1 MSPLSA
7 SPTAACVQC
16 MGSTIVKSTTTA
28 GYFCNRCLWSPP
40 PLFVAVSWLQYS
52 ANKTGNQQRGGWIS
66 PPVAFFWPNVVLHRP
81 SSSALLSICQPARNR
96 TKPHHRLLS
105 AYQWPLKHHSPKTTM
120 YLASL
125 SLSLTSLP
133 PIRVCSIIHSFP
145 LKGINS
151 TFVFPYPRLYAAAA
165 AQGVRRLRWTESA
178 NDKCVP
184 VQPTSQPLVDPISF
198 RSRKN

>member
-1 MSPLSA
+1 MFMIAA
-7 SPTAACVQC
+7 S
-16 MGSTIVKSTTTA
+16 SS
-28 GYFCNRCLWSPP
+28 

-66 PPVAFFWPNVVLHRP
+66 PPFAFFWPNVVLHRP
-81 SSSALLSICQPARNR
+81 SSSALLSICQPASNR

-125 SLSLTSLP
+125 SLSLSLSLP

-184 VQPTSQPLVDPISF
+184 VQPTRRSNFFSFQKELISTRNNNIAVGYWILVLGTRLDRPH
-198 RSRKN
+198 